1 LRSHEKG
8 NGGLTNLAAPLS
20 SPSSKAPRH
29 RPRELPLRT
38 AKAIEIQVFVPVEW
52 IRSDPHVRLGGQ

>member
-1 LRSHEKG
+1 M
-8 NGGLTNLAAPLS
+8 GLTIFAAPLS

-29 RPRELPLRT
+29 LLRELPLHT
-38 AKAIEIQVFVPVEW
+38 AKALEIQVFVPVES